1 MQTPPSS
8 SHPTPAAIPAATR
21 QAAASPAPAANAPA
35 PAPAPKPA
43 GDQRQIQTQA
53 GKALTQ
59 VSLASAPQ
67 APDFQL
73 LGLKQGDTLEVDGTL
88 TADGS
93 ATVKTL
99 RADTFELQARINIPG
114 VARGLASKEFQ
125 LENGKV
131 NLSIKLSR
139 QGDKYRYELIDNAS
153 GKNKGS
159 GTSALKIENGS
170 KTVSSLFGS
179 GEKVATQ
186 TVTVKTDQGDLSIRL
201 QQNKKGEV
209 SGSVTI
215 PGLPSII
222 STFDLEK
229 N

>member
-8 SHPTPAAIPAATR
+8 SRPTPAATPAATR
-21 QAAASPAPAANAPA
+21 KPAAAPAPAANAPA
-35 PAPAPKPA
+35 AAPAPKPA
-43 GDQRQIQTQA
+43 GDQRQIQAQA

-59 VSLASAPQ
+59 VSLSSPPQ

-99 RADTFELQARINIPG
+99 SADKFEMQARINIPG

-125 LENGKV
+125 LVDGKV

-139 QGDKYRYELIDNAS
+139 QGDKYRYELVDNAS

-179 GEKVATQ
+179 SEKVATQ